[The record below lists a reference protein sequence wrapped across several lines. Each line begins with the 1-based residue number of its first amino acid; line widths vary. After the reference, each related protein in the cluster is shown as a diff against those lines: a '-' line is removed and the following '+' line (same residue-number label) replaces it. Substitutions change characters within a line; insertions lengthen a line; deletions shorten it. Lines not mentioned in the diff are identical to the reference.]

1 MREKNLISY
10 SAKDT
15 EVIGANIA
23 LSLCNANRRRA
34 FVALF
39 GEMGVGKTAFARG
52 FCAALGIKNIHS
64 PTYSIVNEYR
74 TGKVPVY
81 HFDMYRIESED
92 DLLSIGFEDYLGKDG
107 FSLCEWSENITEF
120 IPEDAIRVT
129 ILRTDGE
136 DGRKIT
142 VVTAD

>member
-15 EVIGANIA
+15 EVIGANLA
-23 LSLCNANRRRA
+23 LSLCNGSRRRA

-52 FCAALGIKNIHS
+52 FCGALGIKNIHS

-74 TGKVPVY
+74 TGKVPVF

-107 FSLCEWSENITEF
+107 FCLCEWSENITEF

-129 ILRTDGE
+129 ILRTDAE